1 MSVKTEHQ
9 ILIRLEEL
17 QEEHNMILEW
27 QEQAENRYNQD
38 KAFFGKEEADNSEM
52 LEASRTETLLRHK
65 INLLKWV
72 LNYNNNSENF

>member
-1 MSVKTEHQ
+1 MSVKTEHE

-17 QEEHNMILEW
+17 QEEHNMSLEW
-27 QEQAENRYNQD
+27 LEKAEKRYNED
-38 KAFFGKEEADNSEM
+38 KAFFGKEKADNGEM

-72 LNYNNNSENF
+72 LNYINPENL